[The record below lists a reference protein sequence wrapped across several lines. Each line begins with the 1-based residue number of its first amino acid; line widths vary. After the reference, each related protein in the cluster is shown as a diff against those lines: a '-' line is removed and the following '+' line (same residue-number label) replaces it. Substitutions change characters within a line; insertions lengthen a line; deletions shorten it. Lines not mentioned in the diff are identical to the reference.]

1 MPESPELH
9 SGPGMRRLL
18 DVLSQGAPAPEAPKR
33 FDETTSDGLLRLV
46 LEPDGTCMVDI
57 DHFGAEAED
66 GIAHVEAAIKALYNQ
81 ASKVT
86 GTTATTESE

>member
-18 DVLSQGAPAPEAPKR
+18 DVLSQGAPAPAAPKR

-46 LEPDGTCMVDI
+46 LEPDGTCTVDI

-81 ASKVT
+81 ASKVASA
-86 GTTATTESE
+86 TAATEPE